1 MMRRPFLAAVAT
13 TIVIVM
19 SALVATLVPWSVLTG
34 STTEKTAVP
43 GTPKDDRAPIERAP
57 RYVALGSSYAS
68 GPDSSGVINTR
79 CLRTGDDYP
88 HQVAAALRLDLTD
101 VSCSGSTI
109 PDILHRAQPHR
120 ADAPQ
125 IDAVTADTDLVTVTT
140 GGNDVG
146 YIGRLTSISCTNQL
160 TRATMRGVG
169 VHCRDEPPRNPPTAS
184 DFARLER
191 EMIAIVE
198 AVRLRAPKAVVVIV
212 NYPPVLDPRGTTC
225 ASVPLT
231 PAEAATTVATFDGLR
246 RATDAAAR
254 ATASILVDAA
264 SPGAD
269 HTACSASPWVY
280 GYRLPAPYHP
290 NADGR
295 RAMARLTTDAIAA
308 SGFSAPTT
316 PR

>member
-1 MMRRPFLAAVAT
+1 MRRPFLAALAT
-13 TIVIVM
+13 TVVIVVI
-19 SALVATLVPWSVLTG
+19 ALIATLVPWSDLSETTSEKPAAP
-34 STTEKTAVP
+34 STPTQR
-43 GTPKDDRAPIERAP
+43 GTPAIGAP

-68 GPDSSGVINTR
+68 GPDSDGVIDTR

-88 HQVAAALRLDLTD
+88 HQVAASLRLALTD

-146 YIGRLTSISCTNQL
+146 YIGRLTAISCANQL
-160 TRATMRGVG
+160 ARAATKGVG
-169 VHCRDEPPRNPPTAS
+169 GHCRNEPPRAPPTVA
-184 DFARLER
+184 DFANLER
-191 EMIAIVE
+191 EMIGIVD
-198 AVRLRAPKAVVVIV
+198 AVHLRAPKAMVVIV
-212 NYPPVLDPRGTTC
+212 NYPPILDSRATTC

-254 ATASILVDAA
+254 ATASVLVDAA
-264 SPGAD
+264 TSGAD

-290 NADGR
+290 TADGR
-295 RAMARLTTDAIAA
+295 QAMAQLTTAAIEA
-308 SGFSAPTT
+308 SGFTAPTI

>member
-1 MMRRPFLAAVAT
+1 MRRPFLAAVAT
-13 TIVIVM
+13 TLVIVIA
-19 SALVATLVPWSVLTG
+19 ALVATLVPWSALTG
-34 STTEKTAVP
+34 STTEKAAVP
-43 GTPKDDRAPIERAP
+43 RTPTEQHTPARRAP

-68 GPDSSGVINTR
+68 GPDSDGIINKR

-88 HQVAAALRLDLTD
+88 HQVADALGLDLTD
-101 VSCSGSTI
+101 VSCSASII

-125 IDAVTADTDLVTVTT
+125 IDAVTADTDLVTITT

-146 YIGRLTSISCTNQL
+146 YIGRLTAISCTNLL
-160 TRATMRGVG
+160 TRTPMQGIGVR
-169 VHCRDEPPRNPPTAS
+169 CRDEPPRNPPTAS
-184 DFARLER
+184 DFARLEV
-191 EMIAIVE
+191 EMVAVVD
-198 AVRLRAPKAVVVIV
+198 AVRARAPRATVVIV
-212 NYPPVLDPRGTTC
+212 NYPPVVDARATTC
-225 ASVPLT
+225 ASLPLS

-269 HTACSASPWVY
+269 HTVCSPSPWVY
-280 GYRLPAPYHP
+280 GYRMPAPYHP

-295 RAMARLTTDAIAA
+295 RAMARLTTAAVEA
-308 SGFSAPTT
+308 SGFTALTAP
-316 PR
+316 R

>member
-1 MMRRPFLAAVAT
+1 MRRPFLAALVTTVA
-13 TIVIVM
+13 IVLV
-19 SALVATLVPWSVLTG
+19 ALIATLVPWSDLAGKAPEKAATP
-34 STTEKTAVP
+34 TTPAAQ
-43 GTPKDDRAPIERAP
+43 GTPAIGAP

-68 GPDSSGVINTR
+68 GPDSSGVVDTR

-88 HQVAAALRLDLTD
+88 HQVAAALRLALTD
-101 VSCSGSTI
+101 VSCSGSVI

-125 IDAVTADTDLVTVTT
+125 IDAVTPDTDLVTITT

-146 YIGRLTSISCTNQL
+146 YIGRLTAISCVNQL
-160 TRATMRGVG
+160 ARAATKGVG
-169 VHCRDEPPRNPPTAS
+169 GHCRNEPPRAPPTAA

-191 EMIAIVE
+191 EMIDVVE
-198 AVRLRAPKAVVVIV
+198 AVHLRAPKAVVVIV
-212 NYPPVLDPRGTTC
+212 NYPPVLDSRATTC

-231 PAEAATTVATFDGLR
+231 PDEAATTVATFDGLR
-246 RATDAAAR
+246 RATDSAAR

-295 RAMARLTTDAIAA
+295 QAMARLTTAAIEA
-308 SGFSAPTT
+308 SGFTAPTS